1 MGQPLQKARCS
12 PAILA
17 GVFSTDTNMADL
29 FTKPLQQVT
38 FDRLLKFSLG
48 HKSASILRGRQDM
61 TVAMDSS
68 LFMLV
73 DC

>member
-1 MGQPLQKARCS
+1 
-12 PAILA
+12 
-17 GVFSTDTNMADL
+17 MADL

-38 FDRLLKFSLG
+38 FDRLLKLSLG
-48 HKSASILRGRQDM
+48 HKSASMLRGREDM
-61 TVAMDSS
+61 TVAMDSN